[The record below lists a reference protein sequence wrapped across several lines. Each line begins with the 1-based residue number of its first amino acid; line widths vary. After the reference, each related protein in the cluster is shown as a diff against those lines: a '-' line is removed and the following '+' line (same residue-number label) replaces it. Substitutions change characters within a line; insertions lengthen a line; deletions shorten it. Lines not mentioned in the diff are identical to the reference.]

1 MKIQLL
7 SLCLCLSLL
16 AFSCEKEDVTPS
28 PPVLSYDFSSDTEGW
43 LGDFADYPVGEDS
56 FFELVYRHDS
66 LPSPLDST
74 DGSLMLSGANRSD
87 DLFMF
92 IKRKV
97 EGLAAN
103 TVYELRFQVEVA
115 TNAPD
120 GSVGI
125 GGSPANSVYIKA
137 GATPIEPIP
146 INNGEDFYRM
156 NIDIGNQSTDGVD
169 MVVIDDFANGADDFI
184 YQLKTIQNQKSITVT
199 TDGEGSCWIIL
210 GTDSGFEGTTTIY
223 FNSISV
229 TFE

>member
-1 MKIQLL
+1 MKNQFLGF
-7 SLCLCLSLL
+7 CLGLSLL
-16 AFSCEKEDVTPS
+16 AFSCEKDDLL
-28 PPVLSYDFSSDTEGW
+28 PPAKEFNYDFSMNTEGW
-43 LGDFADYPVGEDS
+43 IADFADYPTGEDTL
-56 FFELVYRHDS
+56 FELTYQHDS
-66 LPSPLDST
+66 LPIPLDT
-74 DGSLMLSGANRSD
+74 TAGALMLSGANRSD